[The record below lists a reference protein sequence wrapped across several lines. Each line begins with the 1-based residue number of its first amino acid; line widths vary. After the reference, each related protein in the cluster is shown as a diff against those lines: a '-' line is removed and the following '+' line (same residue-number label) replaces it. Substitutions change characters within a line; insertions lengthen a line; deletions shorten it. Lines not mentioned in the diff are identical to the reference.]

1 MTDPAPLAG
10 HPRVAGSSPS
20 PDAPGSDAPGSG
32 ASGPG
37 ASGDAGGPAAGLS
50 AGLSAAER
58 RRRCWRRVAPAA
70 VRFLAGLV
78 TGVLILL
85 VLGAAPAQAAGYRY
99 WSFWKW
105 SGSGWAYQQQGPAVH
120 VPPDGAVE
128 GWRFAVSPDGGQE
141 AARPG
146 TPGDF
151 AAVCGATPEQSGR
164 KRVAVVLDFGTPA
177 DAPARE
183 TPPEPRTAC
192 AVVSARATSAEVL
205 ATVAPP
211 LRYDGNGLLCAIA
224 GYPRTGCGEQLGN
237 ADRPSAAGTTP
248 VGGSGNAAGSGSG
261 TDSHD
266 DASSGIGGPD
276 LGVIADVALIA
287 LLVAGAVHQTR
298 RRR

>member
-10 HPRVAGSSPS
+10 HPRAAGSSPS
-20 PDAPGSDAPGSG
+20 PGAPGSG
-32 ASGPG
+32 ASVDG
-37 ASGDAGGPAAGLS
+37 GGPAAGLS

-58 RRRCWRRVAPAA
+58 RRQCWRRVAPAA

-205 ATVAPP
+205 GPALARQGHRGD
-211 LRYDGNGLLCAIA
+211 LR
-224 GYPRTGCGEQLGN
+224 
-237 ADRPSAAGTTP
+237 RP
-248 VGGSGNAAGSGSG
+248 
-261 TDSHD
+261 
-266 DASSGIGGPD
+266 
-276 LGVIADVALIA
+276 
-287 LLVAGAVHQTR
+287 R
-298 RRR
+298 RRGH